1 MGIQKA
7 RSLLPPYSGKP
18 GETLIGWIPDR
29 PCPLAYHPLEERLV
43 LLPAVEQI
51 VLSLRK
57 TPLAISS

>member
-29 PCPLAYHPLEERLV
+29 PCPFPLEERLV